1 MHDGVGV
8 GPEVAFGLV
17 RTIPPKTTSPAVLTA
32 TEYAVLGLLSGGEQ
46 SGYDL
51 KKRADSSVGYF
62 WTPAKSRIYAILPR
76 LVEAGLVRKRD
87 VRQQGRPDKQLYRLT
102 QEGRRALVEWLA
114 HGPLEPDPERHLLL
128 LKLFFGDLAGPEA
141 MIEQVRERRL
151 EVERFRAE
159 LEQID
164 ERPPRTERDD
174 LFPRLTRMYGLAWA
188 DAIIAWAK
196 AAEKELARAAADEA

>member
-1 MHDGVGV
+1 
-8 GPEVAFGLV
+8 V
-17 RTIPPKTTSPAVLTA
+17 RTIPRKTTPAALLTA

-76 LVEAGLVRKRD
+76 LVEAGLVRRRD

-102 QEGRRALVEWLA
+102 QDGRQALVEWLA
-114 HGPLEPDPERHLLL
+114 HGPLEPVPERHLLL
-128 LKLFFGDLAGPEA
+128 LKLYFGELAGPEA
-141 MIEQVRERRL
+141 LIEQVREWRR
-151 EVERFRAE
+151 EVERLLAE
-159 LEQID
+159 LRVID
-164 ERPPRTERDD
+164 ARRHADGDD
-174 LFPRLTRMYGLAWA
+174 LYPRLTRMYGIAWA

-196 AAEKELARAAADEA
+196 AAEKELARAAGEKA

>member
-1 MHDGVGV
+1 M
-8 GPEVAFGLV
+8 
-17 RTIPPKTTSPAVLTA
+17 RTIPRKTTSAALLTA
-32 TEYAVLGLLSGGEQ
+32 TEYAVLGLLSSGEQ

-76 LVEAGLVRKRD
+76 MVEAGLVRRRD

-102 QEGRRALVEWLA
+102 LDGRHALVEWLA

-128 LKLFFGDLAGPEA
+128 LKLYFGELAGPEA
-141 MIEQVRERRL
+141 LIEQVRGRRQ

-159 LEQID
+159 LDEID
-164 ERPPRTERDD
+164 VRLRGADDD
-174 LFPRLTRMYGLAWA
+174 LYSRLTRMYGLAWA
-188 DAIIAWAK
+188 EAIIAWAK
-196 AAEKELARAAADEA
+196 AAEKELARAAGEKA

>member
-1 MHDGVGV
+1 MV
-8 GPEVAFGLV
+8 L
-17 RTIPPKTTSPAVLTA
+17 TNLTA

-76 LVEAGLVRKRD
+76 LVEAGFVRRRE

-102 QEGRRALVEWLA
+102 PEGRRVLVDWLT
-114 HGPLEPDPERHLLL
+114 HGRLEPDPERHLLL
-128 LKLFFGDLAGPEA
+128 LKLFFGELAGPEA
-141 MIEQVRERRL
+141 LLQQVRERRH

-164 ERPPRTERDD
+164 ARSRAAGRDD
-174 LFPRLTRMYGLAWA
+174 LYARLTRMYGLAWA
-188 DAIIAWAK
+188 GAIIAWAT
-196 AAEKELARAAADEA
+196 AAEKELASAAEKA

>member
-1 MHDGVGV
+1 
-8 GPEVAFGLV
+8 V
-17 RTIPPKTTSPAVLTA
+17 RTIPRKTTPAALLTA

-76 LVEAGLVRKRD
+76 LVEAGLVRRRD

-102 QEGRRALVEWLA
+102 QDGRQALVEWLA
-114 HGPLEPDPERHLLL
+114 HGPLEPVPERHLLL
-128 LKLFFGDLAGPEA
+128 LKLYFGELAGPEA
-141 MIEQVRERRL
+141 LIEQVREWRR
-151 EVERFRAE
+151 EVERLLAE
-159 LEQID
+159 LRVID
-164 ERPPRTERDD
+164 ARRRADGDD
-174 LFPRLTRMYGLAWA
+174 LYPRLTRMYGIAWA

-196 AAEKELARAAADEA
+196 AAEKELARAAGGKA

>member
-1 MHDGVGV
+1 
-8 GPEVAFGLV
+8 
-17 RTIPPKTTSPAVLTA
+17 LTA

-76 LVEAGLVRKRD
+76 LVEAGLARRRD

-102 QEGRRALVEWLA
+102 AAGRRALAEWLA
-114 HGPLEPDPERHLLL
+114 HGPLEPDLERHLLL
-128 LKLFFGDLAGPEA
+128 VKLYFGELAGPEA
-141 MIEQVRERRL
+141 LLEQVRERRQ

-159 LEQID
+159 LELID
-164 ERPPRTERDD
+164 ARSQRTERDD
-174 LFPRLTRMYGLAWA
+174 LYPRLTRMYGLMWA

-196 AAEKELARAAADEA
+196 AAEEELERAAAEKT

>member
-1 MHDGVGV
+1 
-8 GPEVAFGLV
+8 V
-17 RTIPPKTTSPAVLTA
+17 RTTPRETSVVVLTP
-32 TEYAVLGLLSGGEQ
+32 TEYAVLGLLSSGAQ

-62 WTPAKSRIYAILPR
+62 WTPTKSRIYAILPR
-76 LVEAGLVRKRD
+76 LVEAGLVRRRD

-102 QEGRRALVEWLA
+102 AEGRRALIAWLA
-114 HGPLEPDPERHLLL
+114 HGPLEPDPDRNLLL

-141 MIEQVRERRL
+141 LLEQVRERRE

-159 LEQID
+159 LEAI
-164 ERPPRTERDD
+164 EAGLSPETADD
-174 LFPRLTRMYGLAWA
+174 LYPRLTRMYGFAWA

-196 AAEKELARAAADEA
+196 AAERELARAAEGGT